1 MQNEQFFFSN
11 CRENYLVKF
20 YQKKR
25 KILENF
31 QNENSKNPHN
41 LIKFFSHFVIAAWT
55 PLRSTDENLH
65 PTNTRWIQNGLIA
78 VGGNGQGHGIN
89 QLDSPYG
96 LYVDDDDDQTVYV
109 ADSSNHRIVKWKK
122 GATNGQVV
130 VGGNGKGSG
139 AHQ

>member
-1 MQNEQFFFSN
+1 MTAYEKS
-11 CRENYLVKF
+11 ENL
-20 YQKKR
+20 KK
-25 KILENF
+25 K
-31 QNENSKNPHN
+31 KHN
-41 LIKFFSHFVIAAWT
+41 LHDDFGQQLDQTIKCGAAWT